1 MLEELHDV
9 ITLIRCLPKEE
20 QRRAAV
26 VLSRIV
32 RKHELV
38 ATAQVQKRLF
48 RQRLRIQGRKDRL
61 DKMFRTPVSE
71 PLSERS

>member
-1 MLEELHDV
+1 MLEELHDI
-9 ITLIRCLPKEE
+9 ITLIRCLPTEE

-32 RKHELV
+32 RKHEPV
-38 ATAQVQKRLF
+38 ATAHVQKRLF

-61 DKMFRTPVSE
+61 DKMFRAPVKE